1 MTVKEGSGFRSS
13 YYIPGSD
20 RTQLG
25 LPQIRTHLSSSRKPA
40 PGTCCLCFPLLKPLR
55 EGTMCSAG

>member
-1 MTVKEGSGFRSS
+1 MIAKEGSGFRSS

-25 LPQIRTHLSSSRKPA
+25 LPQTRTHIFSSRKPA
-40 PGTCCLCFPLLKPLR
+40 PATRCPCFPVLEPLR
-55 EGTMCSAG
+55 EGAMCSAG